1 MGRAAHHTPQPQ
13 RICREEE
20 RCQGITL
27 HRHVGSHSWWR
38 FIVHRVSGGL
48 VCLDETRWIEQHAG
62 WSAQT
67 WRLHPLCFV
76 ECRAQQSPIS
86 SPSENPPRIAMK
98 NILTSLFSPRKTSED
113 REAAPSPL
121 GPKSAL
127 SSNKSRRRSLPE
139 QKMERS
145 VRFVGFLQPA
155 CASLDLLGSRC

>member
-1 MGRAAHHTPQPQ
+1 MGRTAHCSPQPQ

-38 FIVHRVSGGL
+38 FIVHRVSGGP
-48 VCLDETRWIEQHAG
+48 VCLDETRWIDNTQVGLRKHGDYILYALL
-62 WSAQT
+62 SAA
-67 WRLHPLCFV
+67 R
-76 ECRAQQSPIS
+76 S
-86 SPSENPPRIAMK
+86 NPPSPPRRKPPPIAMK

-127 SSNKSRRRSLPE
+127 SSNKSRRRSLPD

-155 CASLDLLGSRC
+155 CASLGLLGSRC